1 MEKYVVPDE
10 TGILYET
17 RWSFVERDYQE
28 VPWKTYLAEMERSD
42 SLAAVREKLQEY
54 LKKREKSG
62 GLRKDF
68 TSRFFE
74 EMIQNIYVYLKES
87 NIVFGQIFDSEEY
100 ETKRREAVLSVVGAH
115 AFIDYLFDVLEGQ
128 KKNESRSDNVVEQLK
143 DYIEQ
148 NLNEDLSRS
157 VLAGKVFLS
166 EDYVSKIFM
175 KTTGMSLPNYIAER
189 RIERAKEYLRGS
201 SLPISKIAMEVGYGN
216 FSYFSKTF
224 RELVG
229 CTPNEYRSRQ
239 K

>member
-1 MEKYVVPDE
+1 MK
-10 TGILYET
+10 IL
-17 RWSFVERDYQE
+17 D
-28 VPWKTYLAEMERSD
+28 
-42 SLAAVREKLQEY
+42 
-54 LKKREKSG
+54 LKKVTIILVTMLLFLSMQISAFASDNCTVVKIPVR
-62 GLRKDF
+62 
-68 TSRFFE
+68 
-74 EMIQNIYVYLKES
+74 
-87 NIVFGQIFDSEEY
+87 QIFDSEEY

-189 RIERAKEYLRGS
+189 RIERAKEYLRSS

>member
-1 MEKYVVPDE
+1 M
-10 TGILYET
+10 
-17 RWSFVERDYQE
+17 SFFCAIFWICSFID
-28 VPWKTYLAEMERSD
+28 
-42 SLAAVREKLQEY
+42 
-54 LKKREKSG
+54 
-62 GLRKDF
+62 
-68 TSRFFE
+68 
-74 EMIQNIYVYLKES
+74 VYLKES

-189 RIERAKEYLRGS
+189 RIKRAKEYLRGS